1 MNDCTFFDRS
11 KAPRLL
17 RPFCPDA
24 YAEHVSDLQPD
35 ELLKRG
41 LRHVFLDLDNTLTP
55 WRSRE
60 IAEEVEGWLENGRAA
75 GLQFCI
81 LSNTRN
87 MSRLQ
92 ALSDRLGVPYV
103 RARMKPSRR
112 GFVLGMQRLGAT
124 PQDSAMVGDQLFTDI
139 WGGNRVGMF
148 TIWVR
153 PLHPREFVGTK
164 ISRLL
169 ERCIL
174 RWVRRAQLPQGYLLA

>member
-1 MNDCTFFDRS
+1 MNHCTFFDRS

-17 RPFCPDA
+17 RPFCPDV
-24 YAEHVSDLQPD
+24 YAEHVSDLRP
-35 ELLKRG
+35 EHLLQRG
-41 LRHVFLDLDNTLTP
+41 LRNVFLDLDNTLTP

-60 IAEEVEGWLENGRAA
+60 VAEEVEGWLVEGRAK
-75 GLQFCI
+75 GLQFCL

-87 MSRLQ
+87 MARLHALSERLQ
-92 ALSDRLGVPYV
+92 LPYV

-112 GFVLGMQRLGAT
+112 GFVLGMERLGAT
-124 PQDSAMVGDQLFTDI
+124 PADSAMVGDQLFTDI

-153 PLHPREFVGTK
+153 PLHPHEFFGTK
-164 ISRLL
+164 VSRLL

-174 RWVRRAQLPQGYLLA
+174 RWVRQAELPKRSLSA